1 MPCWEACCDPMRWL
15 PRYRDHLL
23 GQGLSDKTVRVYVTR
38 VEQASGW
45 CAQRGV
51 HLVSMSASDASEMS
65 RIVPNTA
72 ASRRQLRT
80 ALKYYWEMFG
90 VQGPVKAIRV
100 PPKPTPKWK
109 GLEPDEAARMVKAA
123 KGWHPEGTAVL
134 LGMYL
139 ALRREEIAKAR
150 WDRFD
155 EFYTWYTV
163 QGKFDATDTLPVHPV
178 LRDQVSAVRLMVKG
192 EWLFPGSRGRERV
205 TEMTINVWTD
215 KVAAAAGLG
224 HVHPHQMRHTAI
236 AMVND
241 ETGDLRTAQVFAR
254 HK

>member
-1 MPCWEACCDPMRWL
+1 
-15 PRYRDHLL
+15 
-23 GQGLSDKTVRVYVTR
+23 
-38 VEQASGW
+38 
-45 CAQRGV
+45 
-51 HLVSMSASDASEMS
+51 
-65 RIVPNTA
+65 
-72 ASRRQLRT
+72 
-80 ALKYYWEMFG
+80 
-90 VQGPVKAIRV
+90 
-100 PPKPTPKWK
+100 
-109 GLEPDEAARMVKAA
+109 MVKAA

-254 HK
+254 HKRLESTQIYTRTTKEKLERAMLLEALQDTGWNKSESARILGVSRRNLIRKVARFELEKFRED